1 MTCVSRI
8 RQIAI
13 HGVAPILLGLL
24 LAGCAT
30 GKKIDWNARV
40 GAYTLDQAILEFGP
54 PDKQAE
60 LSDGSLVAEWETS
73 RGYVVPGRPIM
84 GRYREPVFYSPDMTS
99 PSRFLRLV
107 FDKDKKL
114 TDSKTF
120 AK

>member
-1 MTCVSRI
+1 MTLLNRI
-8 RQIAI
+8 RRFAL
-13 HGVAPILLGLL
+13 HAVAPMLLGLL
-24 LAGCAT
+24 VAGCAS
-30 GKKIDWNARV
+30 GKKIDWNTRV
-40 GAYTLDQAILEFGP
+40 GSYTMDQAILEFGP

-84 GRYREPVFYSPDMTS
+84 GRYRDPVFYSPEMTS

>member
-1 MTCVSRI
+1 MTWFDKI
-8 RQIAI
+8 RQFALAMM
-13 HGVAPILLGLL
+13 GPVLLVLL
-24 LAGCAT
+24 VAGCAS
-30 GKKIDWNARV
+30 GKKIDWNTRV
-40 GAYTLDQAILEFGP
+40 GSYTMDQAILEFGP

-84 GRYREPVFYSPDMTS
+84 GRYREPVFYSPDMTA